1 MNGILF
7 SRPWRHL
14 QIFRA
19 CLFLRIFPCSTPL
32 TYIPALPSAYF
43 LFLALLAYFPALCW
57 TDKFFFGAC
66 SAYKIFPPMAPYMFS
81 YISTLRTVNTF
92 SRTWHYLHVFTTLGT
107 AYFFSARLTLLT
119 YFLASGTIYMFISG
133 SHHVSLTPQYCLSSH
148 FRSSGVAQ
156 IMKTE

>member
-32 TYIPALPSAYF
+32 TYIPALPFAYF

-57 TDKFFFGAC
+57 ADKFFWC
-66 SAYKIFPPMAPYMFS
+66 LYAYKFSRLWHLICFPIFPRLEPLTRFRARGTTSMFLPRLA
-81 YISTLRTVNTF
+81 LRT
-92 SRTWHYLHVFTTLGT
+92 
-107 AYFFSARLTLLT
+107 FFSARLTLLT

-133 SHHVSLTPQYCLSSH
+133 SHHVSPTPQYCLSSH